1 MHQITHFSSFP
12 PIWNRH
18 QEPVTYG
25 RVKFKAQQ
33 FQYFSMM
40 LKFWQFKNV
49 RDASEKSVFD
59 VNKHNFVLCYQNW
72 LIVYVLTGYLS
83 LHLRVIWQPIC

>member
-1 MHQITHFSSFP
+1 M
-12 PIWNRH
+12 
-18 QEPVTYG
+18 TYG

-33 FQYFSMM
+33 LQYFSMM
-40 LKFWQFKNV
+40 LIFWQFKNV

-83 LHLRVIWQPIC
+83 LHLRVIWQPICEQVILYYINKFVKGF

>member
-1 MHQITHFSSFP
+1 
-12 PIWNRH
+12 
-18 QEPVTYG
+18 
-25 RVKFKAQQ
+25 
-33 FQYFSMM
+33 MM

-72 LIVYVLTGYLS
+72 LKVYVLTGYLS